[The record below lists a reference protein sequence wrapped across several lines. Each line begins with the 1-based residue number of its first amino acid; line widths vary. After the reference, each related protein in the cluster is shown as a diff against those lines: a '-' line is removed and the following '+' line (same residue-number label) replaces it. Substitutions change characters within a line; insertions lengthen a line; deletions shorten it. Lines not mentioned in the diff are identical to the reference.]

1 MTIAVMID
9 TPLLSIAEYARRTG
23 QSPRTVTNDMDSGL
37 IPVYQRKKDAKR
49 LVNMVA
55 LAQLAASKTAPI
67 DPWNQPQKIAELS

>member
-1 MTIAVMID
+1 MID

-23 QSPRTVTNDMDSGL
+23 QSPRTVTNDMDTGL

-55 LAQLAASKTAPI
+55 LAQLAAIHTPAVE
-67 DPWNQPQKIAELS
+67 PWNAPQQVAELNA